1 MAVRMQDV
9 PTWRLNLM
17 RVAYLLMFVFLV
29 SSQWPRLFDHGDW
42 SRMHSVAVALLG
54 ALGLLAGLALRYPLQ
69 MLPVLLFEILWK
81 LTWLVMV
88 ALPLW
93 KAGPLAPEFK
103 ETAVDCLF
111 GMILMP
117 IVIPWKYVWANYV
130 RKPGERW
137 WGPPRTAPHS

>member
-1 MAVRMQDV
+1 
-9 PTWRLNLM
+9 
-17 RVAYLLMFVFLV
+17 
-29 SSQWPRLFDHGDW
+29 
-42 SRMHSVAVALLG
+42 
-54 ALGLLAGLALRYPLQ
+54 
-69 MLPVLLFEILWK
+69 
-81 LTWLVMV
+81 MV

-111 GMILMP
+111 GMVLMP

-137 WGPPRTAPHS
+137 WGPPPRAQ